1 MTTGLFA
8 THSLAFG
15 HDLHVELGRTR
26 AIILAL
32 LATLCVALLAPSAL
46 KVDRLWAPTFV
57 PPVSELPIGPPEI
70 SVAIVAKSPVAHDAG
85 PEIDALATLVAKRYR
100 IANQTTRGLVAA
112 AYREGQRVGLDPLL
126 IVAVIA
132 VESRFNPIAE
142 SDAGA
147 QGLMQ
152 VIPGY
157 HKDWMDAAGVDSML
171 DPHDNIRLGAQIL
184 KEYIRRGGNE
194 VAGLQMYNGATAD
207 ASNAFA
213 TKVLGEKQRL
223 QQAMPRRRADLIG
236 ASATVPI
243 GGG

>member
-15 HDLHVELGRTR
+15 HELHLELGRTR

-32 LATLCVALLAPSAL
+32 LVTLCVALVAPSAL
-46 KVDRLWAPTFV
+46 RIDRIWAASFV
-57 PPVSELPIGPPEI
+57 RPVSELPIGQPEI
-70 SVAIVAKSPVAHDAG
+70 SAAVAAKSSVARDPG

-100 IANQTTRGLVAA
+100 IASQTTHGLVAA

-157 HKDWMDAAGVDSML
+157 HKDWMEAAGVDSML

-207 ASNAFA
+207 ASNAYA
-213 TKVLGEKQRL
+213 IKVLGERQRL
-223 QQAMPRRRADLIG
+223 QQAMQRRRA
-236 ASATVPI
+236 
-243 GGG
+243 

>member
-8 THSLAFG
+8 THPLAFG
-15 HDLHVELGRTR
+15 HELHLELGRTR
-26 AIILAL
+26 AIVLAL
-32 LATLCVALLAPSAL
+32 LAALCFAVVAPSAL
-46 KVDRLWAPTFV
+46 RADGLWTATFAQPPADLPVGQADITAATPARL
-57 PPVSELPIGPPEI
+57 
-70 SVAIVAKSPVAHDAG
+70 SVTRDPG

-100 IANQTTRGLVAA
+100 IANETTRGLVAA

-157 HKDWMDAAGVDSML
+157 HKDRMEAAGLGSML

-184 KEYIRRGGNE
+184 KEYIRRGGTE
-194 VAGLQMYNGATAD
+194 VAGLQIYNGATAD
-207 ASNAFA
+207 ASNAYA
-213 TKVLGEKQRL
+213 VKVLGERQRL
-223 QQAMPRRRADLIG
+223 LQAVQRLRDRPLSNR
-236 ASATVPI
+236 S
-243 GGG
+243 

>member
-15 HDLHVELGRTR
+15 HELHLELGRTR

-32 LATLCVALLAPSAL
+32 VVTLCVALVAPSAL
-46 KVDRLWAPTFV
+46 RIDRIWAASFV
-57 PPVSELPIGPPEI
+57 RPVSELPIGQPEI
-70 SVAIVAKSPVAHDAG
+70 SAAVAAKSSVARDPG

-100 IANQTTRGLVAA
+100 IANQTTHGLVAA

-157 HKDWMDAAGVDSML
+157 HKDWMEAAGVDSML

-207 ASNAFA
+207 ASNAYA
-213 TKVLGEKQRL
+213 VKVLGERQRL
-223 QQAMPRRRADLIG
+223 QQAMQRRRA
-236 ASATVPI
+236 
-243 GGG
+243 

>member
-8 THSLAFG
+8 KHPLAFG
-15 HDLHVELGRTR
+15 QELHLERGRTR

-32 LATLCVALLAPSAL
+32 LAALCVALVAPSAL
-46 KVDRLWAPTFV
+46 RVDRLWAATFV
-57 PPVSELPIGPPEI
+57 QPIAGLPIGQHDVSAAVPAKP
-70 SVAIVAKSPVAHDAG
+70 SVTRDPG

-100 IANQTTRGLVAA
+100 IANETTRGLVAA

-157 HKDWMDAAGVDSML
+157 HKDRMEAAGVDSLL

-194 VAGLQMYNGATAD
+194 VAGLQIYSGSTAD
-207 ASNAFA
+207 ASNAYA
-213 TKVLGEKQRL
+213 VKVLGEKQRL
-223 QQAMPRRRADLIG
+223 QQAIQRLRDRVRA
-236 ASATVPI
+236 
-243 GGG
+243 

>member
-1 MTTGLFA
+1 MTTGPFA
-8 THSLAFG
+8 THPLAFG
-15 HDLHVELGRTR
+15 HELHLELSRAR

-32 LATLCVALLAPSAL
+32 LVALCAALVAPSAL
-46 KVDRLWAPTFV
+46 QASHPLVAGASFGQPLAEVPGQPQALAATPV
-57 PPVSELPIGPPEI
+57 TPPVVRDSR
-70 SVAIVAKSPVAHDAG
+70 
-85 PEIDALATLVAKRYR
+85 PEIDALAKLVAKRYR
-100 IANQTTRGLVAA
+100 ISGKATRGLVAA

-157 HKDWMDAAGVDSML
+157 HRDKLEAAGVDSVL

-184 KEYIRRGGNE
+184 KDYIRRGGTE
-194 VAGLQMYNGATAD
+194 AAGLQIYSGAAAD
-207 ASNAFA
+207 ATNAYA
-213 TKVLGEKQRL
+213 VKVLAEKQRL
-223 QQAMPRRRADLIG
+223 QQAVQRMRDRLPA
-236 ASATVPI
+236 
-243 GGG
+243 